1 MSDICFHCTA
11 RGDIAACQAATC
23 NQHDSWYAKRQQAEI
38 KRQQAEIERLNARL
52 KVLQDAQVAAVNGDH
67 RNLFKHTIEV
77 EYALWGKEQSDD

>member
-23 NQHDSWYAKRQQAEI
+23 NQHDSWYA

-77 EYALWGKEQSDD
+77 EYALWGEEQSK